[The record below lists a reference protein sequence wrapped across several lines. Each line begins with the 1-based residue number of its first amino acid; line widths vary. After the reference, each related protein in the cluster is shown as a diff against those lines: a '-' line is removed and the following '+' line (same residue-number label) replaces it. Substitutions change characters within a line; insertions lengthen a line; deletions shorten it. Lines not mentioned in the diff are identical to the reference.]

1 MERFKVT
8 GAELREF
15 YKSNVELARVFYDI
29 ESDLRTS
36 DSVVCRYIVNGLEI
50 SEDDE
55 VRFGSVSLEQIETL
69 EYQTENNQ
77 VIVKSVLRGWIE
89 ALPELMD
96 QTEHLCNRV
105 RVQGFQG
112 HLKAISDLVEN
123 CEFLIDSVISLKV
136 LLGNQYL
143 IGCPTIWINVEAES
157 KKAVLQAL
165 QALENKNFVLLADVL
180 EYDLNNVLQMWLDK
194 LQHLESLV
202 LGKSTNGEHTG
213 SNISN
218 LSGHGMQLGGDG
230 AGFSSFA
237 NQIRPNSMGRKRF
250 AN

>member
-8 GAELREF
+8 GSELREF
-15 YKSNVELARVFYDI
+15 YKANVDLARVFYDI
-29 ESDLRTS
+29 ESDLRATN
-36 DSVVCRYIVNGLEI
+36 SVVCRYVVNGLEI

-69 EYQTENNQ
+69 EYQTEDNN

-89 ALPELMD
+89 ALPELME
-96 QTEHLCNRV
+96 QTENLCKRV

-136 LLGNQYL
+136 LLGDRYL
-143 IGCPTIWINVEAES
+143 IGCHTIWLNVEAES

-165 QALENKNFVLLADVL
+165 HALENKNFVLLADVL

-194 LQHLESLV
+194 LQNLESLV
-202 LGKSTNGEHTG
+202 LGKATNGEHAG
-213 SNISN
+213 SNVRN
-218 LSGHGMQLGGDG
+218 LSGHGSQQGGDG
-230 AGFSSFA
+230 ASFSSFA
-237 NQIRPNSMGRKRF
+237 SQIRPNSMGRKRF